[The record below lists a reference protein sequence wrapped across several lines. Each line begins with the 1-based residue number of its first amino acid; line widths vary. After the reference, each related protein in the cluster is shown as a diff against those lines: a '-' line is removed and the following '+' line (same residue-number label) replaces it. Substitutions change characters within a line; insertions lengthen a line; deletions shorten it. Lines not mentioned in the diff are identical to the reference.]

1 MSILTIMKRE
11 LRHSLSNRYLIT
23 MIIILAALG
32 LTLVS
37 IGSSTT
43 GAVKVD
49 RLTVQVASLASLSI
63 FLVPLIAL
71 FISYDSV
78 VGEKEQ
84 GRLILELSFPI
95 TRFEWLSGK
104 FLGHWLAVIIAI
116 IIGYLIAII
125 PILISSQLMSESLFS
140 FARLIFSSILL
151 GGVFIGIGYMVSVLV
166 KQRSNAAGIA
176 IGLWLLFVM
185 LFDLALLG
193 LLVSEFGKQLSA
205 LHVNVLLMINPID
218 VFRLMS
224 LSSEQVNQFSAMQA
238 IGEVNT
244 LSFALLSFVMLA
256 WLIIPLFL
264 SFILFK
270 RVKL

>member
-1 MSILTIMKRE
+1 MNIYYILSRE
-11 LRHSLSNRYLIT
+11 LRNSLANRYLIA
-23 MIIILAALG
+23 MIVILAALG

-43 GAVKVD
+43 GELAVD
-49 RLTVQVASLASLSI
+49 RLTVQVASLSGLSI

-84 GRLILELSFPI
+84 GRLILELSYPI
-95 TRFEWLSGK
+95 SRFEWLLGK

-116 IIGYLIAII
+116 FIGYIIAII
-125 PILISSQLMSESLFS
+125 PILFSSQLNATSLIS
-140 FARLIFSSILL
+140 FVRLIYSSILL
-151 GGVFIGIGYMVSVLV
+151 GGIFIAIGYIISVLV
-166 KQRSNAAGIA
+166 KQRSSAAGIA
-176 IGLWLLFVM
+176 IGLWLVFVM

-193 LLVSEFGKQLSA
+193 LLVSDTGKGLSA
-205 LHVNVLLMINPID
+205 SQVNALLMANPID

-224 LSSEQVNQFSAMQA
+224 LSTEQVNQFSAMQA
-238 IGEVNT
+238 IGEVNS
-244 LSFALLSFVMLA
+244 LSFGLLSLVMIA
-256 WLIIPLFL
+256 WLLVPLIISILLFR
-264 SFILFK
+264 

>member
-1 MSILTIMKRE
+1 MNIFTILGRE
-11 LRHSLSNRYLIT
+11 LHNSLSNRYLIA

-43 GAVKVD
+43 GVVKVD
-49 RLTVQVASLASLSI
+49 RLTVQVASLSSLSI

-84 GRLILELSFPI
+84 GRLILDLSYPI
-95 TRFEWLSGK
+95 SRFEWIMGK

-116 IIGYLIAII
+116 VIGYLVAII
-125 PILISSQLMSESLFS
+125 PILVSSELNSSSIYS

-151 GGVFIGIGYMVSVLV
+151 GGIFIGFGYLISVLV
-166 KQRSNAAGIA
+166 KQRSSAAGIA
-176 IGLWLLFVM
+176 IGLWLAFVM

-193 LLVSEFGKQLSA
+193 LLVSETGKSLTASQ
-205 LHVNVLLMINPID
+205 VNGLLMVNPVD

-244 LSFALLSFVMLA
+244 LSFGLLSLVMLA
-256 WLIIPLFL
+256 WLIVPLLISIF
-264 SFILFK
+264 LFK

>member
-1 MSILTIMKRE
+1 MNIFYILSRE
-11 LRHSLSNRYLIT
+11 LHNSLSNRYLIA

-43 GAVKVD
+43 GVLKVD
-49 RLTVQVASLASLSI
+49 RLTVQVASLSSLSI

-84 GRLILELSFPI
+84 GRLVLELSYPLS
-95 TRFEWLSGK
+95 RFEWLMGK

-116 IIGYLIAII
+116 FIGYLIAII
-125 PILISSQLMSESLFS
+125 PIVVSSELSNESFLAFI
-140 FARLIFSSILL
+140 RLIYSSILL
-151 GGVFIGIGYMVSVLV
+151 GGVFIAIGYLVSVLV
-166 KQRSNAAGIA
+166 KQRSSAAGIA
-176 IGLWLLFVM
+176 IGLWLAFVM

-193 LLVSEFGKQLSA
+193 LLVSEFGKGLSA
-205 LHVNVLLMINPID
+205 DRVNVLLMLNPVD

-224 LSSEQVNQFSAMQA
+224 LSTEQVNQFSAMQA
-238 IGEVNT
+238 IGEVNS
-244 LSFALLSFVMLA
+244 LSFGLLSLVMFA
-256 WLIIPLFL
+256 WLLAPLLL
-264 SFILFK
+264 SIFLFK
-270 RVKL
+270 RIKL

>member
-1 MSILTIMKRE
+1 MNILTILSRE
-11 LRHSLSNRYLIT
+11 LRNTLSNRYLIS

-37 IGSSTT
+37 IGSSAT

-49 RLTVQVASLASLSI
+49 RLTVQVASLSSLSI

-84 GRLILELSFPI
+84 GRLMLELSYPI
-95 TRFEWLSGK
+95 TRFEWLTGK
-104 FLGHWLAVIIAI
+104 FLGHWLAVILAI
-116 IIGYLIAII
+116 IIGYSIAII
-125 PILISSQLMSESLFS
+125 PIILSSELTSKSMFS
-140 FARLIFSSILL
+140 FARLIYSSVLL
-151 GGVFIGIGYMVSVLV
+151 GGVFIGFGYLISILV
-166 KQRSNAAGIA
+166 KQRSSAAGIA
-176 IGLWLLFVM
+176 IGLWLVCVM

-193 LLVSEFGKQLSA
+193 LLVSESGRALSA
-205 LHVNVLLMINPID
+205 AQVNGLLLANPVD

-244 LSFALLSFVMLA
+244 LSFSLLSLTMFV
-256 WLIIPLFL
+256 WLLVPLFL
-264 SFILFK
+264 SLFLFK
-270 RVKL
+270 RIKL

>member
-1 MSILTIMKRE
+1 MSIFTILSRE
-11 LRHSLSNRYLIT
+11 LRNSLSNRYLIA

-49 RLTVQVASLASLSI
+49 RLTVQVASLSSLSI

-84 GRLILELSFPI
+84 GRLMLELSFPI
-95 TRFEWLSGK
+95 TRFEWLMGK
-104 FLGHWLAVIIAI
+104 FLGHWIAVIIAI
-116 IIGYLIAII
+116 FIGYIIAVI
-125 PILISSQLMSESLFS
+125 PILVSSELSKESMLS
-140 FARLIFSSILL
+140 FGRLIYSSILL
-151 GGVFIGIGYMVSVLV
+151 GGVFIGIGYIVSVLV
-166 KQRSNAAGIA
+166 KQRSSAAGIA
-176 IGLWLLFVM
+176 IGLWLVFVM
-185 LFDLALLG
+185 LFDLTLLG
-193 LLVSEFGKQLSA
+193 LLVSETGKGLNASQ
-205 LHVNVLLMINPID
+205 VNGLLMANPVDI
-218 VFRLMS
+218 FRLMS
-224 LSSEQVNQFSAMQA
+224 LSTEQVNQFSAMQA

-244 LSFALLSFVMLA
+244 LSFGLLSLSMLA
-256 WLIIPLFL
+256 WLIVPLFL
-264 SFILFK
+264 ALFLFK

>member
-1 MSILTIMKRE
+1 MRE
-11 LRHSLSNRYLIT
+11 LRNSLSNRYLIT

-49 RLTVQVASLASLSI
+49 RLTVQVASLSSLSI

-84 GRLILELSFPI
+84 GRLILELSFPV
-95 TRFEWLSGK
+95 TRFEWLLGK
-104 FLGHWLAVIIAI
+104 FLGHWIAVIIAI
-116 IIGYLIAII
+116 IIGYMIAII
-125 PILISSQLMSESLFS
+125 PIITSSELEAKSILS

-151 GGVFIGIGYMVSVLV
+151 GGVFIGIGYVVSVLV

-176 IGLWLLFVM
+176 IGLWLVFVM

-193 LLVSEFGKQLSA
+193 LLVSDAGKGLSA
-205 LHVNVLLMINPID
+205 SQVNGLLMANPID
-218 VFRLMS
+218 IFRLMS

-238 IGEVNT
+238 IGEVST
-244 LSFALLSFVMLA
+244 LSFGLLTLSMLA
-256 WLIIPLFL
+256 WLIVPLFL

>member
-49 RLTVQVASLASLSI
+49 RLTVQVASLSSLSI

-95 TRFEWLSGK
+95 TRFEWLAGK
-104 FLGHWLAVIIAI
+104 FLGHWIAVMIAI
-116 IIGYLIAII
+116 VIGYLIAII
-125 PILISSQLMSESLFS
+125 PIVVSSELLTDSLLS

-166 KQRSNAAGIA
+166 KQRSNAAGIS

-193 LLVSEFGKQLSA
+193 LLVSDMGKQLTASQ
-205 LHVNVLLMINPID
+205 VNALLMINPID
-218 VFRLMS
+218 IFRLMS
-224 LSSEQVNQFSAMQA
+224 LSTEQVNQFSAMQA

-244 LSFALLSFVMLA
+244 LPFAMLTFGMLVWLLV
-256 WLIIPLFL
+256 PLFL
-264 SFILFK
+264 SYILFK
-270 RVKL
+270 RVRL

>member
-1 MSILTIMKRE
+1 MNIFTILSRE
-11 LRHSLSNRYLIT
+11 LHNSLSNRYLIA

-43 GAVKVD
+43 GVLKVD
-49 RLTVQVASLASLSI
+49 RLTVQVASLSSLSI
-63 FLVPLIAL
+63 FLVPLISL
-71 FISYDSV
+71 FISYDSI

-84 GRLILELSFPI
+84 GRLILDLSYP
-95 TRFEWLSGK
+95 TSRFEWIAGK

-116 IIGYLIAII
+116 IIGYLVAII
-125 PILISSQLMSESLFS
+125 PILISSELTSQSIYS
-140 FARLIFSSILL
+140 FIRLIFSSILL
-151 GGVFIGIGYMVSVLV
+151 GGIFIGFGYLISVLV
-166 KQRSNAAGIA
+166 KQRSSAAGIS
-176 IGLWLLFVM
+176 IGLWLVFVM

-193 LLVSEFGKQLSA
+193 LLVSEPGKSLTATQ
-205 LHVNVLLMINPID
+205 VNILLMANPVD

-244 LSFALLSFVMLA
+244 LSFELLSLVMFGWLLA
-256 WLIIPLFL
+256 PVLL
-264 SFILFK
+264 SIALFK
-270 RVKL
+270 KIKL

>member
-1 MSILTIMKRE
+1 MSIITIMKRE
-11 LRHSLSNRYLIT
+11 LHHSLNNRYLIT

-37 IGSSTT
+37 IGSSVT

-49 RLTVQVASLASLSI
+49 RLTIQIASLSSLSI

-116 IIGYLIAII
+116 VIGYLIAII
-125 PILISSQLMSESLFS
+125 PIIISSQLLTQSMLS
-140 FARLIFSSILL
+140 FARLIFSSVLL

-185 LFDLALLG
+185 LYDLALLG
-193 LLVSEFGKQLSA
+193 LLVSDLGKTLSA
-205 LHVNVLLMINPID
+205 SQVNILLMINPID

-224 LSSEQVNQFSAMQA
+224 LSTEHVNQFSAMQA
-238 IGEVNT
+238 IGDVNT
-244 LSFALLSFVMLA
+244 LPFGMLSLVMLI
-256 WLIIPLFL
+256 WLIIPLWASYL
-264 SFILFK
+264 LFK